1 MTDGFPV
8 SIQLLKNDMIETQQ
22 LKKDNLKKTRQVSR
36 DLYDGL
42 NDDQIYELKE
52 QIKKGAIDKKIQN

>member
-1 MTDGFPV
+1 
-8 SIQLLKNDMIETQQ
+8 MIETQQ